1 MPKRDYYEV
10 LGVKKDASIDEIK
23 KAYRRLAKELHPDVN
38 PDNKVAEEG
47 FKEVSEA
54 YEHLSDETKRAK
66 YDQFGHNVGSGR
78 QSRQSRYYEQS
89 VRRQPIVGE
98 TMSLLLKLT
107 LEEIYSG
114 VKKRYKYKRTD
125 KCDTCAGVG
134 GTDIQDCPTCG
145 GNGVLVNQ
153 LNTPYGSFTQVI
165 PCNACGGSGT
175 SYKIVCKTCNGSA
188 VKSVE
193 ETIEVDVPAGVQEG
207 MTFVM
212 TGKGQAV
219 KGGECGDLHINIME
233 LPHKQYIRSGSD
245 LKMNLKLSYT
255 QLVLGDKVDIDT
267 IDGGK
272 IRITIPEYSDVGT
285 NLKVQNK
292 ALKAYGKDVR
302 GDIIITLGIDIPKKI
317 SETMKDLL
325 SKLKNS

>member
-1 MPKRDYYEV
+1 MSKGDYYEI
-10 LGVKKDASIDEIK
+10 LGVKREASIDEIK

-38 PDNKVAEEG
+38 PDNKEAEER

-54 YEHLSDETKRAK
+54 YEHLSDQTKRAK

-78 QSRQSRYYEQS
+78 HSSRYEH
-89 VRRQPIVGE
+89 VMRRQPVVGE

-114 VKKRYKYKRTD
+114 VKKHYKYKRND
-125 KCDTCAGVG
+125 KCDTCSGIG
-134 GTDIQDCPTCG
+134 GTDIQNCGTCG
-145 GNGVLVNQ
+145 GNGVVASQ
-153 LNTPYGSFTQVI
+153 INTPFGNFTQVL
-165 PCNACGGSGT
+165 PCNACGGNGT
-175 SYKIVCKTCNGSA
+175 TYKIECKTCKGSG

-193 ETIEVDVPAGVQEG
+193 ETINVDIPSGVQEG

-212 TGKGQAV
+212 AGKGHAV

-233 LPHKQYIRSGSD
+233 LPHKQYSRSGSD
-245 LKMNLKLSYT
+245 LKMNLKLSYS

-272 IRITIPEYSDVGT
+272 IRITVPEYSDVGT

-292 ALKAYGKDVR
+292 GLKPYNKDTR
-302 GDIIITLGIDIPKKI
+302 GDIIITLGISIPKEI
-317 SETMKDLL
+317 NETMKDLL
-325 SKLKNS
+325 TKLKNS